1 LGSSGLDI
9 NAYYMGKFGKIWSE
23 TSKKQ
28 VKTTF
33 PSNLQHTHNPL
44 DDALEQAEIFEKL
57 ILSKS

>member
-1 LGSSGLDI
+1 
-9 NAYYMGKFGKIWSE
+9 MGKFGKIWSE